1 MDFTHLLTT
10 LSSVAAILI
19 LGAMAVIP
27 TVLEV
32 SAGETGPRPPTPA
45 VS

>member
-1 MDFTHLLTT
+1 MDFTQLLIA

-27 TVLEV
+27 TVLEIR
-32 SAGETGPRPPTPA
+32 AGEAGPRPPTPA
-45 VS
+45 TP